1 MDISH
6 SSKLYLER
14 KGLYATH
21 RLGGPR
27 LNIGA
32 NAVHTIPLTIPNPSV
47 CAEFAMQA
55 TQPDAGHTKLW
66 PRGEATL

>member
-14 KGLYATH
+14 KGIYSTQ

-27 LNIGA
+27 LDVGA
-32 NAVHTIPLTIPNPSV
+32 NAVHTIPLSLPHPSV
-47 CAEFAMQA
+47 CAAAAAQS

-66 PRGEATL
+66 PRGEAVL